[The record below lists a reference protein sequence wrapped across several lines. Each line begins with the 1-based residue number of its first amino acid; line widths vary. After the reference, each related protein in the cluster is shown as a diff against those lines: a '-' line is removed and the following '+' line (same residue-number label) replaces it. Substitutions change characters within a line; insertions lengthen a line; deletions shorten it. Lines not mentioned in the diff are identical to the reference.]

1 MNISHA
7 KKETIKAGGLSL
19 LANIIGK
26 SISMPVGI
34 VVASILGP
42 GDYGTLAI
50 INLVLQYLGY
60 LNLGFLTNLSREI
73 PIAYGKNDKKEVEI
87 IYSTVL
93 TNFTITNLIGISI
106 LGGAY
111 IFDYGYGDEF

>member
-1 MNISHA
+1 MNISH
-7 KKETIKAGGLSL
+7 KERNNQSWWAM

-50 INLVLQYLGY
+50 IQLS
-60 LNLGFLTNLSREI
+60 LT
-73 PIAYGKNDKKEVEI
+73 
-87 IYSTVL
+87 
-93 TNFTITNLIGISI
+93 ISW
-106 LGGAY
+106 
-111 IFDYGYGDEF
+111 IFKS